1 MMLRIH
7 LDTDIGGDTDDLC
20 ALALLL
26 GSPEVELV
34 GVTTVAD
41 TEGRR
46 LAFARHALK
55 LAGRTDVPVASGAF
69 GFLDRP
75 QRAEPQDARYWPGLQ
90 PQPPSPP
97 GEALDLLYA
106 NAQSGATV
114 IAIGPYT
121 NLAVLETLRPG
132 AFANADVVLMGGH
145 LGVPPE
151 PGLPQYGTEVDYN
164 IQTDRP
170 AATMVFERLNAL
182 IVPLAVT
189 LKVCLRR
196 SDLPALQSGGP
207 LARLMA
213 IQGELHCADNKM
225 DRLGAASAAVPDD
238 ILNFQY
244 DSLACAAALQWDCL
258 TVEEMPLTAGQ
269 SESYVVLNRDPAGL
283 MRRVVTDVDADRFS
297 RRWLES
303 VSRL

>member
-132 AFANADVVLMGGH
+132 AFANANVVAMGGH
-145 LGVPPE
+145 MDMPE
-151 PGLPQYGTEVDYN
+151 SGLPQWGPAMDYN
-164 IQTDRP
+164 IQADRR
-170 AATMVFERLNAL
+170 AATIVFERINPL

-189 LKVCLRR
+189 FKVCLRR
-196 SDLPALQSGGP
+196 SDLAALQAGGP
-207 LARLMA
+207 LAQLLA
-213 IQGELHCADNKM
+213 LQGELHCADNKM
-225 DRLGAASAAVPDD
+225 DRLGAANAAIPDD

-244 DSLACAAALQWDCL
+244 DSLGCAAALQWDCL

-269 SESYVVLNRDPAGL
+269 SESYVVLTRDPAGL

-297 RRWLES
+297 TRWLES

>member
-69 GFLDRP
+69 GFLDIP

-106 NAQSGATV
+106 NAQSGAMV

-132 AFANADVVLMGGH
+132 AFANANVVAMGGH
-145 LGVPPE
+145 MGMPE
-151 PGLPQYGTEVDYN
+151 PGLPQWGPTMDYN
-164 IQTDRP
+164 IQADRR
-170 AATMVFERLNAL
+170 AATIVFERINPL

-189 LKVCLRR
+189 FKVCLRR
-196 SDLPALQSGGP
+196 SDLAALQAGGP
-207 LARLMA
+207 LAQLLA
-213 IQGELHCADNKM
+213 LQGELHCADNKM
-225 DRLGAASAAVPDD
+225 DRLGAANAAVPDD

-244 DSLACAAALQWDCL
+244 DSLACAAALRWDCL
-258 TVEEMPLTAGQ
+258 TIEEVPLITAEQ
-269 SESYVVLNRDPAGL
+269 DSYVVLQRDPAGRA
-283 MRRVVTDVDADRFS
+283 RRVVTDVDAAAFS
-297 RRWLES
+297 ARWLET
-303 VSRL
+303 VTGL